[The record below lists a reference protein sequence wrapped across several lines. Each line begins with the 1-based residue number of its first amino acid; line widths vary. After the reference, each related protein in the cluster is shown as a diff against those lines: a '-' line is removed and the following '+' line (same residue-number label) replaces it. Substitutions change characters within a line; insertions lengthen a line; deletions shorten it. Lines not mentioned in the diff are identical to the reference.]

1 MTINNYYDKIIVLID
16 ISVYLRYTIY
26 YSNSPFWEDQVMFN
40 IGEKIVY
47 PMHGAGVIKSI
58 EEREILGEKRNYYIM
73 KMPIG
78 DMQVMIPLDQMEEI
92 GIRKVID
99 FKEIKNVLDVL
110 ASETTKMHK
119 NWNRRYRANM
129 ELIKTGDIYEI
140 AEVVRNLTLRD
151 KEKGLSTGERKMLSN
166 ARQILISEIVLVA
179 EISEEEAIDLIEEVI
194 LKQVEPTMPDAVL

>member
-1 MTINNYYDKIIVLID
+1 
-16 ISVYLRYTIY
+16 
-26 YSNSPFWEDQVMFN
+26 MFN

-47 PMHGAGVIKSI
+47 PMHGAGVIESI
-58 EEREILGEKRNYYIM
+58 EEREILGEKRKYYIM

-78 DMQVMIPLDQMEEI
+78 NMQVMIPLDQMEDI

-99 FKEIKNVLDVL
+99 FKEIENVLDVL

-179 EISEEEAIDLIEEVI
+179 EISEESAICLSSSSTKPGII
-194 LKQVEPTMPDAVL
+194 KGPSTNPVLQMSAIRPSIITLVSNTLAEL

>member
-1 MTINNYYDKIIVLID
+1 
-16 ISVYLRYTIY
+16 
-26 YSNSPFWEDQVMFN
+26 
-40 IGEKIVY
+40 
-47 PMHGAGVIKSI
+47 
-58 EEREILGEKRNYYIM
+58 
-73 KMPIG
+73 
-78 DMQVMIPLDQMEEI
+78 MQVMIPLDQMEDI

-99 FKEIKNVLDVL
+99 FKEIENVLDVL

-166 ARQILISEIVLVA
+166 ARQILISEIVLWPKYPKK
-179 EISEEEAIDLIEEVI
+179 
-194 LKQVEPTMPDAVL
+194 KQ